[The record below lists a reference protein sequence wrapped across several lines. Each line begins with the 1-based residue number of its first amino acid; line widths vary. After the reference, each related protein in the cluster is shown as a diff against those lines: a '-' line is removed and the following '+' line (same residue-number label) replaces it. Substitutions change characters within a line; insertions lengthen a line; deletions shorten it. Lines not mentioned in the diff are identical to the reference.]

1 MKHIRS
7 EEQCASFLIYA
18 VHDVTRLGKRLASP
32 EILEEDS
39 LFTQIGEV
47 VMSFF
52 RNSSLKETSH
62 SCRTMYRQCT
72 DKTEDKFPR
81 LMLVLL

>member
-32 EILEEDS
+32 EILEEQAACS
-39 LFTQIGEV
+39 YKSAKLLW
-47 VMSFF
+47 FF
-52 RNSSLKETSH
+52 FGIRH
-62 SCRTMYRQCT
+62 
-72 DKTEDKFPR
+72 
-81 LMLVLL
+81 